1 MLVEMRIASL
11 LIDPNTNLPLVVL
24 MELSGRRAVPIVI
37 GLAEAEAIAVALQEI
52 KLPRPRTHDL
62 LRELM
67 RSLGGRLERIVIN
80 DLRDSTFFAI
90 LEIYRDGS
98 RIEVDSRPSDAMA
111 LACRT
116 GARIFVDEDVLERSR
131 MRFPEEIEED
141 EEEEERAQGE
151 GAETA
156 EEKDSEGTPVI
167 VLDGDVSSEEL
178 KELLEK
184 LDPED
189 FGKYKM

>member
-80 DLRDSTFFAI
+80 DLRDSTFFAV

-131 MRFPEEIEED
+131 MRFPEEIEE
-141 EEEEERAQGE
+141 EEEEHAQQGE
-151 GAETA
+151 GAEAA
-156 EEKDSEGTPVI
+156 EEKDSESTPVI